1 MANREPAGVRKRAA
15 RPSAT
20 DRRTLRTRRAL
31 GAALVE
37 LMVARRFDDISVQQV
52 LDRAN
57 VGRATFYAHFRN
69 KHDLLLSD
77 AERFCEMLLTH
88 FLAHVGDARRVAPV
102 AALFAHVADFQA
114 FQRAL
119 AHSGLQEVVD
129 DLVTGHLARVI
140 QRRIAALRTDVGA
153 TTLPPAVTARMLAA
167 SLVELMRWWIDQ
179 PARPSAREMDAHFHE
194 MVWTGLDAR
203 WPSSAE

>member
-1 MANREPAGVRKRAA
+1 MANREPASVRKRAA

-31 GAALVE
+31 GVALVE
-37 LMVARRFDDISVQQV
+37 LMVARRFDDISVQQL

-77 AERFCEMLLTH
+77 TERFCEMLLAH

-102 AALFAHVADFQA
+102 AELFAHVVDFQA

-119 AHSGLQEVVD
+119 AHSGLQEAVYG
-129 DLVTGHLARVI
+129 LVTGHLARVI
-140 QRRIAALRTDVGA
+140 QQRIAALRPDVGA

-167 SLVELMRWWIDQ
+167 SLVELMRWWLDQ
-179 PARPSAREMDAHFHE
+179 PARPSAREMDAHFHA
-194 MVWTGLDAR
+194 MVWAGLDAR
-203 WPSSAE
+203 WPS